1 MTSRDLRFPA
11 LLADFR
17 LLLLL
22 FVFFRF
28 LLALIY
34 QPVLLDGL
42 ERGLTS
48 GGDFRYFFALA
59 RLTDDGLWPYRDWW
73 HEFPPLTSQ
82 LMVLAYRLAGTRAAY
97 SGFSLIFGFLMLAAD
112 VGSLVLLRAIG
123 TRLYDRGVGLALAWV
138 YALMLAPVVFMWWN
152 FESLVAFLLLLGLY
166 GLVARHDTR
175 SALAAAAG
183 GLVKFTPLLLLGA
196 VWRFRPPREALRYTL
211 IALGLFMLVY
221 AFFFAQSPEMT
232 LPSLTAQF
240 SKASYQTVW
249 ALLDGNITTGLFG
262 TVESHFDPAAAAASY
277 GNPAVVP
284 GWLRL
289 SAAGLIGLFVYARTR
304 RFDRR
309 GFVAFVTLTLLIFFL
324 QAQGWSPQWL
334 VQIIPLVLLCFPT
347 FNGVFVLLL
356 LTLMSFTE
364 YPLLFTASA
373 DGGPPQVHPDMLTAF
388 YLLVVARTAILVGLC
403 VALYRRLRQEPAE
416 VW

>member
-1 MTSRDLRFPA
+1 MTSLDLRFPP

-34 QPVLLDGL
+34 QPVMVDGV

-48 GGDFRYFFALA
+48 GGDFSYFFALA
-59 RLTDDGLWPYRDWW
+59 RLTDSGLWPYRDWW
-73 HEFPPLTSQ
+73 HEFPPLTAQ
-82 LMVLAYRLAGTRAAY
+82 LTILVYRLSGTRAAY
-97 SGFSLIFGFLMLAAD
+97 SGFSLLFGFLMLAAD
-112 VGSLVLLRAIG
+112 VGSLALLRAIG
-123 TRLYDRGVGLALAWV
+123 TRLYDRGVGLSLAWV
-138 YALMLAPVVFMWWN
+138 YALLLAPVVFMWWN
-152 FESLVAFLLLLGLY
+152 FETLVAFMLLLGVY
-166 GLVARHDTR
+166 GLVARRDTL

-211 IALGLFMLVY
+211 ISLGLFALVY
-221 AFFFAQSPEMT
+221 SLFFAQSAEMT

-240 SKASYQTVW
+240 GKASYQTVW
-249 ALLDGNITTGLFG
+249 ALIDGNYTTGLFG
-262 TVESHFDPAAAAASY
+262 SVESHLDPAAASTVY

-289 SAAGLIGLFVYARTR
+289 GVAPLAGLLAYGRTR

-309 GFVAFVTLTLLIFFL
+309 GLVAFVTLTLLIFFL

-334 VQIIPLVLLCFPT
+334 VQIIPLVLLCFPS
-347 FNGVFVLLL
+347 FNGVLVLLL
-356 LTLMSFTE
+356 LTMMSFTE
-364 YPLLFTASA
+364 YPLLFTASP
-373 DGGPPQVHPDMLTAF
+373 DGPPRVHPDMLAAF
-388 YLLVVARTAILVGLC
+388 SLLVLARTALLVGLC
-403 VALYRRLRQEPAE
+403 VALYRKLRQEPAE
-416 VW
+416 AW

>member
-1 MTSRDLRFPA
+1 MTTREVRFPA

-28 LLALIY
+28 LLALVY
-34 QPVLLDGL
+34 QPVMVDGL
-42 ERGLTS
+42 ERGLTA
-48 GGDFRYFFALA
+48 GGDFGYFFALA
-59 RLTDDGLWPYRDWW
+59 QLTDDGLWPYRDWW

-82 LMVLAYRLAGTRAAY
+82 LMILAYRLAGTRAAY

-123 TRLYDRGVGLALAWV
+123 TRLHDRGVGLALAWV
-138 YALMLAPVVFMWWN
+138 YALLLAPVIFMWWN
-152 FESLVAFLLLLGLY
+152 FESLVAFLLLLGVY
-166 GLVARHDTR
+166 GLVARRDR
-175 SALAAAAG
+175 LSALATAAG

-211 IALGLFMLVY
+211 GSLGLFTLVY
-221 AFFFAQSPEMT
+221 ALFFAQSAAMT

-240 SKASYQTVW
+240 GKASYQTVW
-249 ALLDGNITTGLFG
+249 ALIDGNFTTGLFG
-262 TVESHFDPAAAAASY
+262 AVDSHFDPAAATAAY

-289 SAAGLIGLFVYARTR
+289 GLAALIGLLVYARTR

-309 GFVAFVTLTLLIFFL
+309 GLVAFVTLTLLIFFL

-356 LTLMSFTE
+356 LTMMSFTE
-364 YPLLFTASA
+364 YPLLFTAA
-373 DGGPPQVHPDMLTAF
+373 PDGPPRVHLDMLPAF
-388 YLLVVARTAILVGLC
+388 SVLVLARTAILVGLC